1 MEEKSHPATDQLEEQ
16 GVESH
21 MIQVDKK
28 ENNASSSLP
37 TESIQVE
44 VKEASNS
51 RLVISSVFIC
61 NWKLNLYGRE

>member
-37 TESIQVE
+37 TESKVE

-61 NWKLNLYGRE
+61 N